1 MGTMVWLRGE
11 FDTVYERAQRAGA
24 RPMLAGRGRDEIE
37 ALYRAR
43 EPYYRQADLTVD
55 TTGINPDQV
64 VSKLLLLLRGP
75 QGEPQPQARRAD
87 QRIPSVSEEG
97 HS

>member
-1 MGTMVWLRGE
+1 
-11 FDTVYERAQRAGA
+11 
-24 RPMLAGRGRDEIE
+24 MLAGRSRDEIE

-64 VSKLLLLLRGP
+64 VAKLLLALRQP
-75 QGEPQPQARRAD
+75 GEA
-87 QRIPSVSEEG
+87 ST
-97 HS
+97 

>member
-1 MGTMVWLRGE
+1 MGTVIWLRGE
-11 FDTVYERAQRAGA
+11 FDAVYERAQRAGA

-64 VSKLLLLLRGP
+64 VAKLLLLLRYHGAATLSP
-75 QGEPQPQARRAD
+75 LGSGQGEGEQ
-87 QRIPSVSEEG
+87 
-97 HS
+97 

>member
-1 MGTMVWLRGE
+1 
-11 FDTVYERAQRAGA
+11 VYERAQRAGA

-64 VSKLLLLLRGP
+64 VAKLLLLLRERSTLSPKGRGP
-75 QGEPQPQARRAD
+75 QDEPQPEARRVH
-87 QRIPSVSEEG
+87 QREG
-97 HS
+97 RP